1 VLGDTKLE
9 GLCSLA
15 NINSI
20 AAVACILGFTEDGE
34 LEPDKVL
41 FNLSSRVLT
50 EVEKRVLSK
59 GLKFVLPRKKLSF
72 EKHLLTFEKFY
83 RSISKFSMCSNDIID
98 SQIFK
103 NTLREI
109 AFKSFKDFKKN
120 VSRNFSCEEE
130 LAALE
135 NLSKDDSIII
145 ARPDKGN

>member
-1 VLGDTKLE
+1 MVSILATHKKKLRK
-9 GLCSLA
+9 
-15 NINSI
+15 
-20 AAVACILGFTEDGE
+20 LGFTEDGE

-50 EVEKRVLSK
+50 DVEKRVLSK
-59 GLKFVLPRKKLSF
+59 GLKFVLPPKKLSF

-120 VSRNFSCEEE
+120 VPRNFLCEEE

-135 NLSKDDSIII
+135 NLSRTIVSSLLAPIKEMEWS
-145 ARPDKGN
+145 